1 MANEKEYKELF
12 EKFVDYEQSVHLVNQ
27 KRIRIGLKIN
37 IWVPLIFLVL
47 SFAIKSAKLVFL
59 ILWIIT
65 LFGIAG
71 YLIYV
76 EYSDYKMMHRLE
88 EFGAID
94 KEQKED
100 VTLIG
105 ENIQIAESTI
115 NEKLNIVDEKI
126 EESKEKIVREL
137 EEKKDQLKEIALQK
151 IDRQEEKD
159 DEEHH

>member
-1 MANEKEYKELF
+1 MANEKEYKEIF
-12 EKFVDYEQSVHLVNQ
+12 EKIVDYEQSVHLVNQ

-47 SFAIKSAKLVFL
+47 IFAIKSAKLVFL

-100 VTLIG
+100 VTLNG